1 MTDKKL
7 TLHLKVEI
15 NNESDW
21 LGLEDYKK
29 YHGATNDLEALKLM
43 AEMEDTT
50 PLNLLVN
57 LCDNSNP
64 SEFMSVESGEPNE

>member
-1 MTDKKL
+1 MTSVKILLSVKI
-7 TLHLKVEI
+7 E
-15 NNESDW
+15 NNDDW

-29 YHGATNDLEALKLM
+29 YHGATSDLEALKLM
-43 AEMEDTT
+43 TEMEGTT

-64 SEFMSVESGEPNE
+64 SEFVSVETDEPNE